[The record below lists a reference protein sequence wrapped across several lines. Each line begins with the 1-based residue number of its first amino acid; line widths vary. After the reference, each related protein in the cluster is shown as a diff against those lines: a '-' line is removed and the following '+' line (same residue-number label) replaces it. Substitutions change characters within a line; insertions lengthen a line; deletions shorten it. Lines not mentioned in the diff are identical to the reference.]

1 MVIMTAKLSK
11 RKRIA
16 IVLLLVLAVIVACV
30 CIGRASNGETE
41 TPPQT
46 GEETQM
52 AAIKTNED
60 RVAFLK
66 SFGWEI
72 STEPVQTQQ
81 VRVPTDPSEVFLR
94 YNELQKSQGYDLMAL
109 AGKTLGRYVYE
120 VLNYPD
126 ANGGGTYYATLLV
139 YDNAV
144 VGGDVC
150 SSAKGGVMQGLK
162 MPEASKP

>member
-16 IVLLLVLAVIVACV
+16 IVLVLVLAIVIACV
-30 CIGRASNGETE
+30 CFSRASNGETE

-46 GEETQM
+46 EEQAQP

-60 RVAFLK
+60 RLAFLK
-66 SFGWEI
+66 GFGWEL
-72 STEPVQTQQ
+72 SREPVQTQQ
-81 VRVPTDPSEVFLR
+81 VRVPTDPSDVFLR

-120 VLNYPD
+120 VLNYPG
-126 ANGGGTYYATLLV
+126 ANGEGTYYATILV
-139 YDNAV
+139 YDNEV

-150 SSAKGGVMQGLK
+150 SSAKNGVMQGLK
-162 MPEASKP
+162 MPD